1 MCNTICGEIMGEEYV
16 EICIKELRLKRSD
29 KLKILKI
36 KLENTT
42 SMVKRAKGDP
52 EHTNKP

>member
-1 MCNTICGEIMGEEYV
+1 M
-16 EICIKELRLKRSD
+16 EICTKEFRLKRSD

-42 SMVKRAKGDP
+42 YIVKRAKGDL
-52 EHTNKP
+52 EHT

>member
-1 MCNTICGEIMGEEYV
+1 M
-16 EICIKELRLKRSD
+16 EICTKEFRLKRSD

-42 SMVKRAKGDP
+42 PIVKRAKGDL
-52 EHTNKP
+52 EHT

>member
-1 MCNTICGEIMGEEYV
+1 V
-16 EICIKELRLKRSD
+16 EICIKEFRLKRSD

-42 SMVKRAKGDP
+42 SMVKKEP
-52 EHTNKP
+52 KEI